1 MINLNLKLKK
11 IMWTIIKFKHKQ
23 ISILKD
29 EIIKKLGNDVKFFI
43 PKLRIE
49 IIKKNKVYDKENYL
63 LGNYMFCFHKKFSEK
78 KITESLK
85 YCRGLNYF
93 LDDYINSQVEINSFI
108 NKCEINEDKNGFLKQ
123 SFFNY
128 LIGEKYEFLSG
139 PFSQMIC
146 KILNE
151 NKKNFEVLIGKYKA
165 TVSKEKSLFRPI

>member
-1 MINLNLKLKK
+1 
-11 IMWTIIKFKHKQ
+11 MWTIIKFKHKQ

-78 KITESLK
+78 KIIESLK

-108 NKCEINEDKNGFLKQ
+108 NKCEINEDNNGFLKQ
-123 SFFNY
+123 SFFN
-128 LIGEKYEFLSG
+128 L
-139 PFSQMIC
+139 
-146 KILNE
+146 E
-151 NKKNFEVLIGKYKA
+151 N
-165 TVSKEKSLFRPI
+165 